1 MTSRLTKLRQAL
13 SEEGLEAILISQPEN
28 RRYVSG
34 FTGSAGYLIIS
45 STINIL
51 AVDFRYTEQARG
63 QASDYEVI
71 EIKGSIAD
79 WLLPMIL
86 DLGIA
91 NLCFEGTDISFATY
105 SQLVEQIKKHDKSF
119 QFVHNVGL
127 IENLRAQKEPQE
139 IDRLIRASALADEA
153 FTHIASEIHEGQ
165 TEKQVAWEMEKF
177 LREKGCEQLPFPIIV
192 ASGPNSALPHASPS
206 DRVIQSGEPI
216 IIDFGARVEGYC
228 SDCTRTICLNM
239 ADDIFT
245 KHYDLVLGA
254 QLAAIAT
261 LAPGMIGEEAD
272 QLARTV
278 IVQGQHGEAF
288 GHGLGHGIGLVAHEK
303 PRLAPK
309 SQDTLKENMV
319 FTVEPGIYHPGWGG
333 IRIED
338 MVILQEGKAKTLTRA
353 KK

>member
-1 MTSRLTKLRQAL
+1 MRQSL
-13 SEEGLEAILISQPEN
+13 SEEGLEALLISQPEN
-28 RRYVSG
+28 RRYISG

-51 AVDFRYTEQARG
+51 AVDFRYTEQARV
-63 QASDYEVI
+63 QAPDFTVI
-71 EIKGSIAD
+71 QTKGSITD
-79 WLLPMIL
+79 WLPPMIS
-86 DLGIA
+86 DLGLA
-91 NLCFEGTDISFATY
+91 KLCFEGADISFTIY
-105 SQLVEQIKKHDKSF
+105 NQLVEQIKKHDKTF
-119 QFVHNVGL
+119 QFEHNDGL
-127 IENLRAQKEPQE
+127 IENLRAQKEPEE
-139 IDRLIRASALADEA
+139 IDRLMRASALSDEA
-153 FTHIASEIHEGQ
+153 FAYIASEIHEGQ
-165 TEKQVAWEMEKF
+165 TEKQVAWEMERY
-177 LREKGCEQLPFPIIV
+177 LREKGCEHLPFPIIV

-216 IIDFGARVEGYC
+216 VIDFGARVEGYC

-239 ADDIFT
+239 TDSTFT

-261 LAPGMIGEEAD
+261 LAPGMSGEEAD
-272 QLARTV
+272 QLARIV
-278 IVQGQHGEAF
+278 IEEGQHGEAF

-303 PRLAPK
+303 PRLSPK
-309 SQDTLKENMV
+309 SHDMLKENMV